1 MSSAGQRCCQAKE
14 GKRMGEPVAEVI
26 RAQRFELVD
35 AEGNVRGALGLDED
49 GNPRVCLCDKEGHVR
64 GGLRLDRDGMPHLCA
79 LAESGSATAELGFG
93 TSWRAGLVL
102 TDYTGQVLWSAI
114 PEHV

>member
-1 MSSAGQRCCQAKE
+1 MS
-14 GKRMGEPVAEVI
+14 EPVAEVV

-35 AEGNVRGALGLDED
+35 SEGNVRGSLGLDEG

-64 GGLRLDRDGMPHLCA
+64 AGLRLDSDGMPHVCA
-79 LAESGSATAELGFG
+79 ITASGGTTADLSFG

-102 TDYTGQVLWSAI
+102 KDYTGQVLWSAI
-114 PEHV
+114 PERF